1 MNSSVAKGNLSAR
14 ALLRWQFRLAHNLL
28 EAAIEQSPPEN
39 IQRHP
44 ACTGALAGACYAQ
57 AVLCE
62 DLSVNG
68 VLATGTPLALS
79 TWSGR
84 TGVSQM
90 PSLAELPHW
99 RDWAQRVQLDL
110 TRLRSYA
117 NAVYA
122 STDEYLDTLPG
133 DAVHR
138 PRGENRAYI
147 LNALLLTLSMRRG
160 EILCLQGL
168 ESKPYFHSDVLTKG
182 GLCRTGGAT

>member
-1 MNSSVAKGNLSAR
+1 MNSSLASGPLSAK
-14 ALLRWQFRLAHNLL
+14 ALFRWQFRLAHNLL
-28 EAAIEQSPPEN
+28 EAAIERFPAESV
-39 IQRHP
+39 QRRT
-44 ACTGALAGACYAQ
+44 AGTSALAGACYAQ

-68 VLATGTPLALS
+68 VLAAGAPLALS

-90 PSLAELPHW
+90 PSLAQLTDW
-99 RDWAQRVQLDL
+99 RAWAQQVQLDL

-122 STDEYLDTLPG
+122 STDEYLDTL
-133 DAVHR
+133 AHNALRR
-138 PRGENRAYI
+138 PRGEIPAYI

-160 EILCLQGL
+160 EILCLQ
-168 ESKPYFHSDVLTKG
+168 TKG
-182 GLCRTGGAT
+182 KTKYDRKNEQSKR